1 MESTLS
7 VSRKLGVSLKNIIFT
22 WLLWLTNN
30 FSVYSAM
37 PFAFCTREKHPW
49 TQFSESAESGP
60 STLFL
65 AKVVTHVK
73 LNIIKL
79 KFILNIKTWWMSVFH
94 SLLQST
100 AWWLFHQFLRETRF
114 TETRCGTLLWSLITM
129 VKCWA
134 SQGRTTFPE
143 WETSMSQLTIWRVTQ
158 DTECFKQSTEGKRVV
173 MLN

>member
-1 MESTLS
+1 MLPTDAPIQDQVILNPLNQE
-7 VSRKLGVSLKNIIFT
+7 VSRRNSNHIQIKSLHNRIGSIIENAGKNGVNIVCLQEAWSKFHKYYIYMIT
-22 WLLWLTNN
+22 LVKYN

-79 KFILNIKTWWMSVFH
+79 VLNSYQILKPD
-94 SLLQST
+94 
-100 AWWLFHQFLRETRF
+100 E
-114 TETRCGTLLWSLITM
+114 
-129 VKCWA
+129 
-134 SQGRTTFPE
+134 
-143 WETSMSQLTIWRVTQ
+143 
-158 DTECFKQSTEGKRVV
+158 
-173 MLN
+173 